1 MVCTVSF
8 ALASLYA
15 LYALKEAANH
25 FRQRLDADV
34 VNFLVFVFVLIIS
47 ALMSSTVCRCYF
59 VIRRSAERLHQSRLE
74 KNRFPSDMSEKFG
87 IRLNIRVIYTQM
99 VFQSASFSEK

>member
-8 ALASLYA
+8 ALDSLYA

-25 FRQRLDADV
+25 FRQRLNADV

-47 ALMSSTVCRCYF
+47 ALMSSTVCICYF
-59 VIRRSAERLHQSRLE
+59 VIRRSAERLHQRRLE
-74 KNRFPSDMSEKFG
+74 RIDFRQICQKNSGSD
-87 IRLNIRVIYTQM
+87 
-99 VFQSASFSEK
+99 